1 MVEVKQD
8 PGDINDAPQFILYKG
23 GKEVTRVDFE
33 SMNTLQDVIA
43 ANKWSPVITAKRAN
57 DKAWEQVGMSA
68 KSPCLRQFIYHV
80 IQCLLS
86 ELAK

>member
-8 PGDINDAPQFILYKG
+8 PGVNDAPQFILYKG
-23 GKEVTRVDFE
+23 GKEVIRVDSE
-33 SMNTLQDVIA
+33 NMNTLQDVIA

-57 DKAWEQVGMSA
+57 DKAWEQVGMSV
-68 KSPCLRQFIYHV
+68 KSPCLNQFIYHA

>member
-8 PGDINDAPQFILYKG
+8 PGVNDAPQFILYKG
-23 GKEVTRVDFE
+23 RKEVIRVDPE
-33 SMNTLQDVIA
+33 NMNTLQEVIA

-57 DKAWEQVGMSA
+57 DKAWEQVGMSV
-68 KSPCLRQFIYHV
+68 KSPCLNQFIYHA

>member
-8 PGDINDAPQFILYKG
+8 PGVNDAPQFILYKG
-23 GKEVTRVDFE
+23 GKEVIRVDPE
-33 SMNTLQDVIA
+33 NMNTLQEVIA

-57 DKAWEQVGMSA
+57 DKAWEQVGMSV
-68 KSPCLRQFIYHV
+68 KSPCLNQFIYHA